1 MENQLSRANVQSVV
15 QECTRSELPSLE
27 DPSKEQII
35 LQEII
40 KNPHLFGRGFL
51 LGKSYIILTVKRQN
65 NLILKLILVYKYI

>member
-1 MENQLSRANVQSVV
+1 MVNQLSRANVQSVV

-27 DPSKEQII
+27 DPSKEFI

-51 LGKSYIILTVKRQN
+51 LAKWTTKKNYFPL
-65 NLILKLILVYKYI
+65 